1 MRLYTDRDEE
11 RSLRETLLLTADEYR
26 NLRESIGIPIT
37 NFNGLMESIE
47 DATIYLYVAEN
58 EREKNARKIKIDKK
72 QIDLQTD

>member
-58 EREKNARKIKIDKK
+58 ERLK
-72 QIDLQTD
+72 

>member
-37 NFNGLMESIE
+37 NFYIISNNVSILIF
-47 DATIYLYVAEN
+47 ALISVIIY
-58 EREKNARKIKIDKK
+58 IM
-72 QIDLQTD
+72 